1 MSQPRVLLRL
11 LAMTWPFRWWMLLS
25 ALLGVLTI
33 GASISLMSLSAWI
46 IATAAL
52 HPPIAELNVAIVG
65 VRFFGIARGVFRY
78 LERYVAHQTTFRL
91 LARLRV
97 WFYRGIEPL
106 APARL
111 VQHRSGDLL
120 ARAVADINT
129 LENVFLRVIAPP
141 LVALLI
147 ALVMGVFMALH
158 DIRLALSLLAF
169 LALAGIGVPLLTHWL
184 GRDIGRAMVRTRAEL
199 TTQVIDGVQ
208 GMADLVAYGAADRH
222 AARITALNR
231 AYQRQQTR
239 MARIAGLQAA
249 LMALL
254 TSLAMIS
261 TLVIAIP
268 LVTGG
273 VYSGVILAVLALATL
288 TTFEAVQPL
297 PAAFQHLSANL
308 VAARRLFEIMDAEPA
323 VREIHELLVH
333 EVPPPDMT
341 PAPSTLRISDLHF
354 RYTPDDPPALDGIS
368 LTVEPGQLVAVVGA
382 SGAGKST
389 LVSLL
394 LRFWDYSS
402 GSITIGGYDLRTMPP
417 GDARVP
423 FSVVSQ
429 RTHLFNG
436 TIRDNVLLANP
447 HASDNAI
454 IRACTAAQV
463 HAFIAA
469 LPDGYETWVG
479 EQGLLLSGGERQ
491 RITIARALLKDA
503 PFLLLDEPTANLDA
517 ITERALLDTL
527 FSAFAARSTL
537 MITHRLA
544 GLERADMIIVLHA
557 GHVVERGTHADLM
570 QIDGHYRRMWHQQR
584 DVLALN
590 GHAGA

>member
-1 MSQPRVLLRL
+1 MSQRSVLLRL

-52 HPPIAELNVAIVG
+52 HPSIAVLSVAIVG

-111 VQHRSGDLL
+111 MQHRSGDLL

-141 LVALLI
+141 LVALLV

-158 DIRLALSLLAF
+158 DTRLAISLLVF
-169 LALAGIGVPLLTHWL
+169 LALAGIGVPLLTRWL
-184 GRDIGRAMVRTRAEL
+184 GRDIGRDMVRTRAEL
-199 TTQVIDGVQ
+199 TTQLIDGVQ

-222 AARITALNR
+222 AAHITALNR

-249 LMALL
+249 LMALI

-268 LVTGG
+268 LVTDG

-297 PAAFQHLSANL
+297 PAAFQYLSANL
-308 VAARRLFEIMDAEPA
+308 TAARRLFEIVDAEPA
-323 VREIHELLVH
+323 VGEIHESPSP
-333 EVPPPDMT
+333 EMT
-341 PAPSTLRISDLHF
+341 SASPALRISDLHF
-354 RYTPDDPPALDGIS
+354 RYTPGDPPALDGIS
-368 LTVEPGQLVAVVGA
+368 LAVEPGQMVAVVGA

-394 LRFWDYSS
+394 LRFWDYRS
-402 GSITIGGYDLRTMPP
+402 GSITVGGRDLRAMPP
-417 GDARVP
+417 DDARAL

-429 RTHLFNG
+429 RTYLFNG
-436 TIRDNVLLANP
+436 TIRDNLLLANLD
-447 HASDNAI
+447 ASDDEI
-454 IRACTAAQV
+454 MRACTAAQV
-463 HAFIAA
+463 HAFITT
-469 LPDGYETWVG
+469 LPDGYDTWVG
-479 EQGLLLSGGERQ
+479 EQGMLLSGGERQ
-491 RITIARALLKDA
+491 RIAIARALLKDA
-503 PFLLLDEPTANLDA
+503 PFMLLDEPTANLDA

-527 FSAFAARSTL
+527 LAAFAARSML

-544 GLERADMIIVLHA
+544 GLERADMILVLHA
-557 GHVVERGTHADLM
+557 GRVAEHGTHVDLM
-570 QIDGHYRRMWHQQR
+570 QIDGHYRRMWQQQR

-590 GHAGA
+590 GHDT